1 MEELGQLLEN
11 LQSQS
16 QQLEATI
23 TTLAQ
28 SFTAAAEAQ
37 PPVNTPPPAEP
48 AEPSEPESED
58 SQSTATKPKRRR
70 GGMFGNELTLDD

>member
-1 MEELGQLLEN
+1 MEELGTLLEN

-23 TTLAQ
+23 ATLAQ

-37 PPVNTPPPAEP
+37 TQP
-48 AEPSEPESED
+48 EPSTAENETESQPEAAEAPAS
-58 SQSTATKPKRRR
+58 KPKRRR